1 MKFTPMT
8 AERAAMR
15 VVQAGAIAVVLAAL
29 PYKTFDLDRYFVPKE
44 LVLGLTATAAAL
56 LLLAHRDTHKPA
68 VSRVDVLLF
77 VFLGLSAAS
86 SWFAPNGWLAWRALA
101 ISLAGILIFWTTR
114 GLSRAGL
121 GHQVLGAIALAV
133 VVAAGTSLFQAYGGH
148 GDLLSL
154 NRAPGGTLGN
164 RNFVAHLAAIGLPV
178 LVLII
183 LDTRRFIAFLAGTV
197 GLGIVVWAL
206 ILSRSRAAWLAAG
219 LCMALALIAAFRS
232 GYRPPVGRAVILVG
246 AAAAGVLGAL
256 VLPNTLHWK
265 SRNPYLESAVG
276 VADYRDGSGHGR
288 IVQYSTT
295 TKIALAHPILGV
307 GPGNWPVVYPKYAAP
322 NDPSL
327 DSDDGM
333 TANPWPS
340 SDWAAFLSER
350 GLVATLFLA
359 LGLITLAA
367 TGAPLTLI
375 ATVLA
380 VFTVGAFDAVLLLPA
395 PTLLVWATLGAL
407 APTSN
412 PRLRIPIPRALAA
425 VVIFVLGAAAIL
437 RSTQEAVAMGI
448 ANDETSPGPLEIA
461 ARVDPGSYRIQV
473 RVAEAEERRGHCGAV
488 ITHATA
494 ARKLF
499 PSAPAPRHL
508 LARCR

>member
-1 MKFTPMT
+1 MN

-29 PYKTFDLDRYFVPKE
+29 PFKTFDLDRYFVPKE
-44 LVLGLTATAAAL
+44 LVLGLAATAAAL
-56 LLLAHRDTHKPA
+56 LLLAHRDAHKPA
-68 VSRVDVLLF
+68 ISRVDVLL
-77 VFLGLSAAS
+77 VAFLGLSGAS
-86 SWFAPNGWLAWRALA
+86 AWFAVNGWLAWRALA
-101 ISLAGILIFWTTR
+101 ISLAGILLFWTAR
-114 GLSRAGL
+114 GLARAGL
-121 GHQVLGAIALAV
+121 GHQVMGGVALAV

-148 GDLLSL
+148 GDFLSL

-183 LDTRRFIAFLAGTV
+183 LDTRRFFSFVAGTV
-197 GLGIVVWAL
+197 GLCIVVWAL

-219 LCMALALIAAFRS
+219 LCAVLALVAALRS
-232 GYRPPVGRAVILVG
+232 GYRPPIGRALVLG
-246 AAAAGVLGAL
+246 AASAAGLIAAL

-265 SRNPYLESAVG
+265 SGHPYLESAVG

-295 TKIALAHPILGV
+295 TKMALARPVFGV
-307 GPGNWPVVYPKYAAP
+307 GPGNWPVVYPKYATP

-350 GLVATLFLA
+350 GVAATLCLA
-359 LGLITLAA
+359 LALITLAA
-367 TGAPLTLI
+367 TARTAPTLI
-375 ATVLA
+375 ATILA
-380 VFTVGAFDAVLLLPA
+380 TLTVGAFDAVLLLPA

-407 APTSN
+407 APPAS
-412 PRLRIPIPRALAA
+412 PGLRIPIPRALAA
-425 VVIFVLGAAAIL
+425 VLIFVLGAASVV

-448 ANDETSPGPLEIA
+448 ANDETSAGPLEIA
-461 ARVDPGSYRIQV
+461 ARVDPGSYRIQL
-473 RVAEAEERRGHCGAV
+473 RVAEAEERRGHCGAT

-499 PSAPAPRHL
+499 PSAPAPRHVL
-508 LARCR
+508 NRCR

>member
-1 MKFTPMT
+1 MS

-56 LLLAHRDTHKPA
+56 LLLAHRDAHKPA
-68 VSRVDVLLF
+68 VSKVDVLL
-77 VFLGLSAAS
+77 VAFLSLSAAS
-86 SWFAPNGWLAWRALA
+86 AWFAVNGWLAWRALA
-101 ISLAGILIFWTTR
+101 VSFLGILLFWTAR
-114 GLSRAGL
+114 GLSRAGM
-121 GHQVLGAIALAV
+121 GHQVLGGVALAV

-148 GDLLSL
+148 GDFLSL

-183 LDTRRFIAFLAGTV
+183 LDTRRFLAFVAGTV
-197 GLGIVVWAL
+197 GLCVVVWAL

-219 LCMALALIAAFRS
+219 LCAVLGLIAAWRA
-232 GYRPPVGRAVILVG
+232 GYRPPSGRAFVLG
-246 AAAAGVLGAL
+246 AAAAAGVIAAL

-265 SRNPYLESAVG
+265 SGHPYLESAVG

-288 IVQYSTT
+288 IVQYSAT
-295 TKIALAHPILGV
+295 TKIALAHPVFGV
-307 GPGNWPVVYPKYAAP
+307 GPGNWPVIYPKYAGP
-322 NDPSL
+322 NDPSIG
-327 DSDDGM
+327 DDGM
-333 TANPWPS
+333 TSNPWPS
-340 SDWAAFLSER
+340 SDWAAFIAER
-350 GLVATLFLA
+350 GLIATLCVALA
-359 LGLITLAA
+359 LITLAA
-367 TGAPLTLI
+367 TGGAPMTLI

-395 PTLLVWATLGAL
+395 PALIVWVTLGAL
-407 APTSN
+407 VPPAN
-412 PRLRIPIPRALAA
+412 PGLRIPIPRTIVA
-425 VVIFVLGAAAIL
+425 VLILIAGAAGIV

-448 ANDETSPGPLEIA
+448 ANDETSAGPLEIA

-473 RVAEAEERRGHCGAV
+473 RVAEAEEHRGRCGAV

-494 ARKLF
+494 ARKQF
-499 PSAPAPRHL
+499 PSSPAPRHL
-508 LARCR
+508 LNRCR

>member
-1 MKFTPMT
+1 MT

-68 VSRVDVLLF
+68 VSRVDVLL
-77 VFLGLSAAS
+77 VAFLGLSAAS
-86 SWFAPNGWLAWRALA
+86 AWFAVNGWLAWRALA
-101 ISLAGILIFWTTR
+101 ISLAGILLFWTAR
-114 GLSRAGL
+114 GLARAGM
-121 GHQVLGAIALAV
+121 GHQVLGGIALAV
-133 VVAAGTSLFQAYGGH
+133 IIAAGTSLFQAYGGH
-148 GDLLSL
+148 GDFLSV

-183 LDTRRFIAFLAGTV
+183 LDTKRFFAFVIGTV
-197 GLGIVVWAL
+197 GLCVVVWAL

-219 LCMALALIAAFRS
+219 LCAVLALISALRS
-232 GYRPPVGRAVILVG
+232 GYRPPVGRAFVLG
-246 AAAAGVLGAL
+246 SAAAAGVIAAL

-265 SRNPYLESAVG
+265 SGHPYLESAVG

-288 IVQYSTT
+288 IIQYSTT
-295 TKIALAHPILGV
+295 TKIAVAHPVLGV

-322 NDPSL
+322 NDPSI

-340 SDWAAFLSER
+340 SDWAAYISER
-350 GLVATLFLA
+350 GLIATLCLA
-359 LGLITLAA
+359 LALITLAA
-367 TGAPLTLI
+367 TGGAPLTLI

-395 PTLLVWATLGAL
+395 PTLIVLAILGAL
-407 APTSN
+407 APPAN
-412 PRLRIPIPRALAA
+412 PGWRVPIPRAVAA
-425 VVIFVLGAAAIL
+425 VIIFVLGAAAIV

-448 ANDETSPGPLEIA
+448 ANDETSAGPLEIA

-473 RVAEAEERRGHCGAV
+473 RVAEAEEHRGRCGAT

>member
-1 MKFTPMT
+1 
-8 AERAAMR
+8 
-15 VVQAGAIAVVLAAL
+15 
-29 PYKTFDLDRYFVPKE
+29 
-44 LVLGLTATAAAL
+44 
-56 LLLAHRDTHKPA
+56 
-68 VSRVDVLLF
+68 
-77 VFLGLSAAS
+77 
-86 SWFAPNGWLAWRALA
+86 
-101 ISLAGILIFWTTR
+101 
-114 GLSRAGL
+114 
-121 GHQVLGAIALAV
+121 
-133 VVAAGTSLFQAYGGH
+133 
-148 GDLLSL
+148 
-154 NRAPGGTLGN
+154 
-164 RNFVAHLAAIGLPV
+164 
-178 LVLII
+178 
-183 LDTRRFIAFLAGTV
+183 
-197 GLGIVVWAL
+197 
-206 ILSRSRAAWLAAG
+206 
-219 LCMALALIAAFRS
+219 
-232 GYRPPVGRAVILVG
+232 
-246 AAAAGVLGAL
+246 L

-407 APTSN
+407 TPQAN
-412 PRLRIPIPRALAA
+412 PGLRIPIPRILAA
-425 VVIFVLGAAAIL
+425 VVIFVLGAASIL
-437 RSTQEAVAMGI
+437 RSTQEAVAMAI
-448 ANDETSPGPLEIA
+448 ANDETSAGPLEIA

>member
-1 MKFTPMT
+1 MT

-15 VVQAGAIAVVLAAL
+15 VVQVGAIAVVLAAL

-44 LVLGLTATAAAL
+44 LVLGLTATAATL
-56 LLLAHRDTHKPA
+56 LLLAHRDAHKPA

-77 VFLGLSAAS
+77 GFLGLGAVSA
-86 SWFAPNGWLAWRALA
+86 WFAVNGWLAWRAQA
-101 ISLAGILIFWTTR
+101 VSLSGVLIFWTAR

-121 GHQVLGAIALAV
+121 ANQVLAGVALAV
-133 VVAAGTSLFQAYGGH
+133 VLAAGTSLYQAYGGH

-178 LVLII
+178 LVMTI
-183 LDTRRFIAFLAGTV
+183 LGTRRFLAFAAGTV
-197 GLGIVVWAL
+197 GLGVVVWAL

-219 LCMALALIAAFRS
+219 LCAILALVAAWRS
-232 GYRPPVGRAVILVG
+232 GYRPPIGRAIVLAG
-246 AAAAGVLGAL
+246 AAGAGVIAAL
-256 VLPNTLHWK
+256 VLPNTLHWR
-265 SRNPYLESAVG
+265 SHNPYLESAVG

-295 TKIALAHPILGV
+295 TKMALAHPVFGV
-307 GPGNWPVVYPKYAAP
+307 GPGNWPVVYPKYAGP
-322 NDPSL
+322 DDPSL
-327 DSDDGM
+327 NGDDGM
-333 TANPWPS
+333 TSNPWPS
-340 SDWAAFLSER
+340 SDWAAYLSER
-350 GLVATLFLA
+350 GVPATLCLLLALITLVATA
-359 LGLITLAA
+359 
-367 TGAPLTLI
+367 GAPLVLI

-407 APTSN
+407 APSAN
-412 PRLRIPIPRALAA
+412 PGLRIRIPRTVAA
-425 VVIFVLGAAAIL
+425 VVVFCLGAAAVL

-448 ANDETSPGPLEIA
+448 ANDETSAGPLEIA
-461 ARVDPGSYRIQV
+461 ARVDPGSYRVQV
-473 RVAEAEERRGHCGAV
+473 RVAEADERRGHCGAV
-488 ITHATA
+488 IAHATA
-494 ARKLF
+494 AKKLF

>member
-1 MKFTPMT
+1 
-8 AERAAMR
+8 MR

-44 LVLGLTATAAAL
+44 LVLGLAATAAAL
-56 LLLAHRDTHKPA
+56 LLLAHRDAHKPT
-68 VSRVDVLLF
+68 VDRVDLLLLLF
-77 VFLGLSAAS
+77 LSLSGAS
-86 SWFAPNGWLAWRALA
+86 GWFAINSWLAWRAFA
-101 ISLAGILIFWTTR
+101 ISFLGVLLFWTTR
-114 GLSRAGL
+114 GLARAGL
-121 GHQVLGAIALAV
+121 GHHVLGAVALAV
-133 VVAAGTSLFQAYGGH
+133 VIAAGTSLFQAYGGH
-148 GDLLSL
+148 SDLLSL

-183 LDTRRFIAFLAGTV
+183 LDTKRFFAFVAGTI
-197 GLGIVVWAL
+197 GLCVVVWAL

-219 LCMALALIAAFRS
+219 ICAALGLIAAIRS
-232 GYRPPVGRAVILVG
+232 GYRPKIGRAL
-246 AAAAGVLGAL
+246 VLGSAAVGGIVAAL

-265 SRNPYLESAVG
+265 SGHPYLESAVG

-295 TKIALAHPILGV
+295 TKIALAHPALGV

-322 NDPSL
+322 SDPSL

-333 TANPWPS
+333 TSNPWPS

-350 GLVATLFLA
+350 GFAATICLA
-359 LGLITLAA
+359 LAFITLAA
-367 TGAPLTLI
+367 SAGAPLTLL

-395 PTLLVWATLGAL
+395 PNLIVWCALGAL
-407 APTSN
+407 SPPTTTGF
-412 PRLRIPIPRALAA
+412 RIPIPRAVVA
-425 VVIFVLGAAAIL
+425 VLIFVLGAAAVL

-448 ANDETSPGPLEIA
+448 ANDETSAAPLEIA

-473 RVAEAEERRGHCGAV
+473 RVAEAEEHRGHCGAT

-508 LARCR
+508 LSRCR

>member
-1 MKFTPMT
+1 MSR
-8 AERAAMR
+8 ERAAMR

-29 PYKTFDLDRYFVPKE
+29 SYKTFDLDRYFVPKE
-44 LVLGLTATAAAL
+44 LVLGLTATVAAL
-56 LLLAHRDTHKPA
+56 LLLAHRDAHKPA
-68 VSRVDVLLF
+68 LSRVDLLL
-77 VFLGLSAAS
+77 VAFLGLSAAS
-86 SWFAPNGWLAWRALA
+86 AWFAVNGWLAWRAFA
-101 ISLAGILIFWTTR
+101 ISLCGIVLFWTTR

-121 GHQVLGAIALAV
+121 GHQVLGGVALAV
-133 VVAAGTSLFQAYGGH
+133 VIAAGTSLFQAYGGH

-183 LDTRRFIAFLAGTV
+183 LDTKRFLAFVAGTV
-197 GLGIVVWAL
+197 GLCIVIWAL

-219 LCMALALIAAFRS
+219 ICAVLGLIAAFRS
-232 GYRPPVGRAVILVG
+232 GYRPPIGRALVLG
-246 AAAAGVLGAL
+246 AAAAGGVIAAL

-265 SRNPYLESAVG
+265 SGHPYLESAVG

-295 TKIALAHPILGV
+295 TKIALAHPVLGV
-307 GPGNWPVVYPKYAAP
+307 GPGNWPVVYPKYAGP
-322 NDPSL
+322 NDPSI
-327 DSDDGM
+327 DGDDGM
-333 TANPWPS
+333 TSNPWPS

-350 GLVATLFLA
+350 GFAATLCFALA
-359 LGLITLAA
+359 LITLAA
-367 TGAPLTLI
+367 TAGTPLTLI

-395 PTLLVWATLGAL
+395 PTLIVWCALGAL
-407 APTSN
+407 APPPN
-412 PRLRIPIPRALAA
+412 PGLRIPIPRALAA
-425 VVIFVLGAAAIL
+425 VVLLILGVVSIV

-448 ANDETSPGPLEIA
+448 ANDETAAGPLEIA

-473 RVAEAEERRGHCGAV
+473 RVAEAEEHRGHCGAA

-494 ARKLF
+494 AKKLF